1 MAEEGD
7 TDRGGAHHRARVP
20 ALVRLAEVG
29 AERADRVDGERVCG
43 GGLGLARLGL
53 ALAVGGGRGG
63 ECLCLC
69 HGGAGGTES
78 LLRHFIQLASTVW
91 RRIVPPEVLFAAV
104 EIAEVQLPVASPAA
118 HLARKNPGGFAP
130 ALGLIDS

>member
-7 TDRGGAHHRARVP
+7 ADRGSAHHRARVP

-29 AERADRVDGERVCG
+29 AERADRVDRERVCG

-53 ALAVGGGRGG
+53 GLAVGEGRGG

-69 HGGAGGTES
+69 HGGAGETES
-78 LLRHFIQLASTVW
+78 ALRHFIQLA
-91 RRIVPPEVLFAAV
+91 AAV
-104 EIAEVQLPVASPAA
+104 
-118 HLARKNPGGFAP
+118 
-130 ALGLIDS
+130 